1 MGGTLQSWWLFVGKL
16 HPLVVHFP
24 IALLLVGAA
33 AEFLRFTRGQ
43 KRPARGAV
51 LCLCIAAPTAVLAAV
66 LGWSDAGTAGHQ
78 GSDAWVLFWHRW
90 LGIPTA
96 CIAMAAAVLA
106 VVSSIRAPASEST
119 VDVAGHRVF
128 GWYRVC
134 VVAGAVLVSIT
145 GHFGGMLVYGT
156 SYVQDAWAKAWG
168 APASATVTTV
178 ASGTPVDFTRDVQP
192 IFARRCY
199 QCHAGDK
206 VESELHL
213 DSREGALRG
222 GKSGHAA
229 IVPGKP
235 AASELVKLTKGEDA
249 KRAMPPKGGSL
260 EAPQIAVLEA
270 WIAQGAKW
278 STGSESESWHWAY
291 RPPVRV
297 NPPAVHDTNWARNP
311 IDQFILARLEAEG
324 LKPSPEASKETLL
337 RRVTLDL
344 TGLPPTPVE
353 IAAFLADDVPQAYE
367 RVVDKLLA
375 SPHYGEKMA
384 MKWLDLARYADTHG
398 YEKDQRRT
406 MWPYRDWVID
416 AFNSDM
422 PFDKFTIEQL
432 AGDLLPEPNTDQ
444 LIATGFNRNTQIN
457 EEGGVDP
464 EEFRV
469 DSVIDRTNT
478 VGTVWLGTTV
488 GCAQCHNH
496 KNEPITQEEYYRFLA
511 YFNNDVPDSA
521 RIDPTEVRA
530 AGGMIPVATR
540 EHRDELARVQREI
553 AGLESALAQADT
565 AALASEQR
573 SWEQDQALNTP
584 TWTPLHVKTAASSG
598 GATLTASEDGSILAG
613 GKSPESDTYTIEAD
627 GDLPRIAAIAL
638 DLLPDDSTPG
648 KGIGRS
654 PHANIVVTS
663 FLVAILPEGSPPQPL
678 LISQALADF
687 EQVRTENP
695 LTLYSI
701 DNTLHGDGKASGWA
715 IKPQEHQP
723 HTAVFKL
730 AQPVTSPGAGGRV
743 HLRVVIGQDFG
754 GKHTIGRLRLSA
766 TADDQAQASKP
777 ISQDIG
783 RILATAALDRT
794 PEQRTQLA
802 AYFRTIAPSLATQRD
817 RLGEL
822 TARRTELVI
831 AKAMVMKKDKTPRQT
846 FIFERGSFLSLGKPV
861 DPGIPSVMFWT
872 DRKTKP
878 KVPPG
883 DRLGLA
889 RWLVGPE
896 DPLAAR
902 VEVNRLWEQ
911 HFGKGLVE
919 TSEDFGTQGEYPT
932 HPELLDWLATEL
944 VRQGWS
950 IKTMQRLIVTSAT
963 YRQSSEAS
971 PELLERDPSNKLL
984 ARAPRLRVDAETVRD
999 IALSAGGILSGKMG
1013 GPSVFP
1019 PQPGGIWTM
1028 IASNDTWME
1037 SKGEDRYR
1045 RGLYTFARR
1054 TAPYPSMVAFD
1065 STSHEV
1071 VCTRRARTNTP
1082 LQALTTLNDPQF
1094 VEAAVGVAARVLRE
1108 GGKADPDRA
1117 AYGFLLCTGRR
1128 ATPAEVSRVL
1138 DLVNAERQDFSKN
1151 DEAAKKLIAQ
1161 GPGVNKDNLD
1171 DHELAAWTIAGNVLL
1186 NLDETISRE

>member
-1 MGGTLQSWWLFVGKL
+1 MGGSLQSWWLFVGKL

-33 AEFLRFTRGQ
+33 AEFLRLTRGQ
-43 KRPARGAV
+43 NRPSRAAM
-51 LCLCIAAPTAVLAAV
+51 LCLGIAAPTAVMAAV
-66 LGWSDAGTAGHQ
+66 LGWSDATTAGHQ

-96 CIAMAAAVLA
+96 CVAVAGVVLA
-106 VVSSIRAPASEST
+106 VIANRRGPAAEPATAVSVGRPRA
-119 VDVAGHRVF
+119 F
-128 GWYRVC
+128 GWYRLC
-134 VVAGAVLVSIT
+134 VLAGAVLVAVT

-168 APASATVTTV
+168 PSAPATVTTV
-178 ASGTPVDFTRDVQP
+178 STGTPVDFTRDVQP

-213 DSREGALRG
+213 DSREGALKG
-222 GKSGHAA
+222 GKSGRAA
-229 IVPGKP
+229 IVAGKP
-235 AASELVKLTKGEDA
+235 AASELVKLIKGEDA

-260 EAPQIAVLEA
+260 EAPQIAILES

-278 STGSESESWHWAY
+278 GTGDQNESWHWAY

-297 NPPAVHDTNWARNP
+297 NPPAVRDTSWARNP
-311 IDQFILARLEAEG
+311 IDEFILARLEAEG
-324 LKPSPEASKETLL
+324 MKPSPEASKETLL
-337 RRVTLDL
+337 RRVSLDL
-344 TGLPPTPVE
+344 TGLPPTPAE
-353 IAAFLADDVPQAYE
+353 IAAVKADDSPQAYE
-367 RVVDKLLA
+367 HVVDRLLA

-432 AGDLLPEPNTDQ
+432 AGDLLPDPSLDQ
-444 LIATGFNRNTQIN
+444 LVATGFNRNTQIN

-469 DSVIDRTNT
+469 DAVIDRTNT
-478 VGTVWLGTTV
+478 VGTVWLGTTI

-511 YFNNDVPDSA
+511 YFNNDVGDSA

-530 AGGMIPVATR
+530 AGGMIPVAKR
-540 EHRDELARVQREI
+540 ENRDELSRVQREI
-553 AGLESALAQADT
+553 AGLESALGRADT
-565 AALASEQR
+565 AALASEEQ
-573 SWEQDQALNTP
+573 SWEQGLGAASAQ
-584 TWTPLHVKTAASSG
+584 WTPLHIKTAASSG
-598 GATLTASEDGSILAG
+598 GATLTVSEDQSVLAS
-613 GKSPESDTYTIEAD
+613 GKSPESDTYTIEAEC
-627 GDLPRIAAIAL
+627 DLPRVTAVSLELI
-638 DLLPDDSTPG
+638 PDDSTPG

-654 PHANIVVTS
+654 SHANIVVTGFRVVS
-663 FLVAILPEGSPPQPL
+663 LPDGSAPKPIV
-678 LISQALADF
+678 ISQALADF
-687 EQVRTENP
+687 EQVRTESP

-701 DNTLHGDGKASGWA
+701 DDSLHGDGRTGGWA
-715 IKPQEHQP
+715 IKPQEHQA
-723 HTAVFKL
+723 HTALFKL
-730 AQPVTSPGAGGRV
+730 AQPITTQGGPI
-743 HLRVVIGQDFG
+743 HLRVVIDQNFG
-754 GKHTIGRLRLSA
+754 GKHTIGRLKLSA
-766 TADDQAQASKP
+766 TDQDQAQATKP
-777 ISQDIG
+777 VSQSIG
-783 RILATAALDRT
+783 LILGTASLDRAT
-794 PEQRTQLA
+794 EQRDQLA
-802 AYFRTIAPSLATQRD
+802 AYFRTIAPSLAAQRD

-822 TARRTELVI
+822 LARRAELVV
-831 AKAMVMKKDKTPRQT
+831 AKAMIMKKAESPRQT
-846 FIFERGSFLSLGKPV
+846 SIFERGSFLSPGKPV
-861 DPGIPSVMFWT
+861 EPGIPTVIFHT
-872 DRKTKP
+872 DRKAKA
-878 KVPPG
+878 KEPPR

-889 RWLVGPE
+889 KWLVSPD

-950 IKTMQRLIVTSAT
+950 IKTIQRLIVTSAT
-963 YRQSSEAS
+963 YRQSSTLTH
-971 PELLERDPSNKLL
+971 ELLERDPLNKLL
-984 ARAPRLRVDAETVRD
+984 ARAPRLRVEAETVRD
-999 IALSAGGILSGKMG
+999 IALSAGGILCDKMG

-1019 PQPGGIWTM
+1019 PQPGGVWTM
-1028 IASNDTWME
+1028 IASNDTWVE

-1045 RGLYTFARR
+1045 RGLYTFTRR

-1094 VEAAVGVAARVLRE
+1094 VEAAVGLAARMLRD
-1108 GGKADPDRA
+1108 GGNGDAQRVE
-1117 AYGFLLCTGRR
+1117 YGFALCTGR
-1128 ATPAEVSRVL
+1128 AASDEEVTRVL
-1138 DLVNAERQDFSKN
+1138 DLIKPEREAYAKDPAS
-1151 DEAAKKLIAQ
+1151 AAKLLSQA
-1161 GPGVNKDNLD
+1161 PGVKRDGLD
-1171 DHELAAWTIAGNVLL
+1171 APELAAWSVAGNVLL
-1186 NLDETISRE
+1186 NLDETITRE